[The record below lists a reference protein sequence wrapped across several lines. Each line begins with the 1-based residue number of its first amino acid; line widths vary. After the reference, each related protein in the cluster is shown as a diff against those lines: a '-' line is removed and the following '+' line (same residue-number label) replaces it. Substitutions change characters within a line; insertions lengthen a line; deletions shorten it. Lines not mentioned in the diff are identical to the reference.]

1 MTAITIC
8 FDPLIWDIGS
18 SSVGWHGLLM
28 MLGIVVATWLTVR
41 LAVKDG
47 IPAHFVYTTTF
58 WIVAGGLIGA
68 RLVHVLDNLDF
79 YGKEPGEI
87 LAFWNGGLSWYGGFL
102 GGLLAGAICAK
113 LGKIS
118 LGRFADA
125 ASLGVILGLTIG
137 RIGCTINGDAYGTPT
152 SLPWGL
158 VYTHPNAQASLFVAG
173 HPAPVYEIIW
183 NLIIFGVLWRL
194 RGRLKP
200 EGSLFLTMI
209 AMYSFGRFLISWVR
223 EEPAVLGPLHQAHI
237 ISLVLFVGAV
247 ALLARRRVAWIH
259 PAPAAEASF
268 ASQPPEINLQKGS
281 AQITGQGQNQ
291 GG

>member
-1 MTAITIC
+1 MTAITIG
-8 FDPLIWDIGS
+8 FDPLIRDIGS
-18 SSVGWHGLLM
+18 SSIGWHGLLM
-28 MLGIVVATWLTVR
+28 LLGIVVATWLTVR
-41 LAVKDG
+41 LAVKNG

-58 WIVAGGLIGA
+58 WIIAGGLIGA

-79 YGKEPGEI
+79 YGKEPGEV
-87 LAFWNGGLSWYGGFL
+87 LAFWNGGLSWYGGLL
-102 GGLLAGAICAK
+102 GGLLAGVICARLSK
-113 LGKIS
+113 VS

-125 ASLGVILGLTIG
+125 AAPGVILGLAIG

-158 VYTHPNAQASLFVAG
+158 VYTNPNAQAPLFVAG

-183 NLIIFGVLWRL
+183 DLIIFGVLWRL

-223 EEPAVLGPLHQAHI
+223 EEPSVLGPLHQAHI

-247 ALLARRRVAWIH
+247 ALLTRWRVASVK
-259 PAPAAEASF
+259 PVPAAEDSF
-268 ASQPPEINLQKGS
+268 ASQPPEIDLQKGP

-291 GG
+291 EG